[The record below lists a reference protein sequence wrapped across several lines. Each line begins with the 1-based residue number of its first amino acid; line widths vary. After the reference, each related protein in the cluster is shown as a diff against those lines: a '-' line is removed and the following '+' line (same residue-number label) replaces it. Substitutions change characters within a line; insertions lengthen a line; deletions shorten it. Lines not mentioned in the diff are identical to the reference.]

1 MLIFNN
7 FFLKKFKIFLLIILL
22 LISFGF
28 YLIYKKNKNIEKS
41 YIVLENNIKFFKSDE
56 NQKIIKIKPI
66 LNDQQNKKKIEDYEI
81 YKLKKNK

>member
-7 FFLKKFKIFLLIILL
+7 IFLKKFKIFLLIILL

-56 NQKIIKIKPI
+56 NQKIIKVKPI